1 MMRVAVVGAN
11 GFIGS
16 RAVELLHLEGLAAVR
31 PVVRN
36 LSRLARAAR
45 FDLDW
50 RVADARDR
58 AALTDAL
65 KDCEVVV
72 HAVAGDRNTIL
83 GTLAPVYAAAETAG
97 VRRLVYLS
105 SAAVHGQDP
114 APGTDEESALS
125 NSQPLPYNAHKI
137 RAERALGDLRRRGRV
152 EVVILRP
159 GIVYGPRSRWTA
171 AFADDL
177 VAGRAYVVD
186 GGAGICN
193 GVYVDN
199 LVRAI
204 QLALDAPGADGEA
217 FLVGDAEQ
225 YTWADLYRPI
235 AAALGFGL
243 DAVPSVAYA
252 EGRVDWWDRF
262 EAARQTSAARRV
274 LSLVPMRL
282 RAAAYAAVDA
292 WRANGRAAPDGWT
305 TAGPPAPRA
314 TREMALL
321 QRSRWKLPS
330 AKAARVLGYRPS
342 VAFDEA
348 CRRSIGWLEFAGYP
362 VRASFAADR
371 GRASTAARDALGTAA
386 GAERP

>member
-1 MMRVAVVGAN
+1 
-11 GFIGS
+11 
-16 RAVELLHLEGLAAVR
+16 
-31 PVVRN
+31 
-36 LSRLARAAR
+36 
-45 FDLDW
+45 
-50 RVADARDR
+50 
-58 AALTDAL
+58 
-65 KDCEVVV
+65 
-72 HAVAGDRNTIL
+72 
-83 GTLAPVYAAAETAG
+83 VYAAAETAG

-125 NSQPLPYNAHKI
+125 NSQPLPYK
-137 RAERALGDLRRRGRV
+137 RAQNPRRARARRPAPARARRGGDPAPGHRV
-152 EVVILRP
+152 RP
-159 GIVYGPRSRWTA
+159 AIALDGGVR
-171 AFADDL
+171 DDL
-177 VAGRAYVVD
+177 LAGRAYVVD

-204 QLALDAPGADGEA
+204 QLALDASGADREA

-314 TREMALL
+314 TREMAPCCSAVAGSYGRRK
-321 QRSRWKLPS
+321 QRASS
-330 AKAARVLGYRPS
+330 GTGRPS
-342 VAFDEA
+342 H
-348 CRRSIGWLEFAGYP
+348 
-362 VRASFAADR
+362 
-371 GRASTAARDALGTAA
+371 STRHA
-386 GAERP
+386 GARSAGWKATIL